1 MTHRGGFEARCLA
14 RKVQHNARSGVVS
27 VVIPKRILKALS
39 AVHTGRPLAANLT
52 LILDEDKGPR
62 IVLDGIE
69 FAPAMPET
77 PPPSLQHVGE
87 AQKPTYRKPKQELLR
102 EQGYVLW

>member
-1 MTHRGGFEARCLA
+1 MTHKGGFVARCLE
-14 RKVQHNARSGVVS
+14 RKIIYNRAARSFTVTL
-27 VVIPKRILKALS
+27 PLRIIKALA
-39 AVHTGRPLAANLT
+39 AVHSGRPLAANLT

-77 PPPSLQHVGE
+77 PPPSLQHMGE